1 MKILRIDEED
11 LYDQDDYC
19 PYWNGEKF
27 TGIGYEIGT
36 NGVIYRET
44 SYKNGVQDGIY
55 QEFSDRG
62 TLLEKGY
69 FKNGYAYGIWKKWN
83 EAGQLISLEIFNRS
97 GKIYGEKRD
106 SEGFIFCKKY
116 TQKLGTRIVNK
127 YSKEELFFRS
137 GNLKEER
144 IYEYEILV
152 KARKWNLDGD
162 WIEDYHIDKDH
173 PSHKY
178 LVSYAK
184 DSTSD
189 NPFVFSK

>member
-1 MKILRIDEED
+1 MEILRINEED
-11 LYDQDDYC
+11 LYNQDDYC
-19 PYWNGEKF
+19 PYWNGVKF

-36 NGVIYRET
+36 DRIIYRET
-44 SYKNGVQDGIY
+44 SYKNGVQNGIY
-55 QEFSDRG
+55 QEFDSKG
-62 TLLEKGY
+62 TLIEKGY
-69 FKNGYAYGIWKKWN
+69 FKDGYAYGIWKKWN

-97 GKIYGEKRD
+97 GEIYGEKRN
-106 SEGFIFCKKY
+106 SEGRIFCKKY

-152 KARKWNLDGD
+152 KVRKWNLDGD
-162 WIEDYHIDKDH
+162 WVEDYHIDKDN

-178 LVSYAK
+178 LLSYAE